1 MAGRQQSVHHLVKGG
16 PVHAFDGGVDAVH
29 VPLHHAGEHILLLHL
44 IPGHLDALQ
53 GRELAPDQLLQG
65 TLHIG
70 IPVVPQLGGEP
81 HHRGLAHAHRYAQ
94 TARRHEGRLV
104 VVL

>member
-1 MAGRQQSVHHLVKGG
+1 MAGRQQPVHHLVKGG

-81 HHRGLAHAHRYAQ
+81 HHRGLADLGLAPQ
-94 TARRHEGRLV
+94 VPRRS
-104 VVL
+104 